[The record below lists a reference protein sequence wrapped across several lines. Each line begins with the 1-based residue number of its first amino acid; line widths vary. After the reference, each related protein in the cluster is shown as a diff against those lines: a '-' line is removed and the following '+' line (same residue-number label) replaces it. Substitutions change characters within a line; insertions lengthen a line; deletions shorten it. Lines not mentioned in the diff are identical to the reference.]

1 MLKNQ
6 KTTIIWQGR
15 VATNLQFVK
24 IPKKTF
30 PFYLLLFWLDSF
42 SQEMDKDVKLSVIL
56 PSKCGFLSPKCTQE
70 GEPYL
75 QLAASRLQ
83 PLPMVVVVF
92 SCSVQCTLDSWP
104 THGPQH
110 TRFPCHSP
118 SSGACSNSCPLSWW
132 CHPTISSSVVP
143 FSCLQSVSALGSFSN
158 ESVLRIRWPKYWSF
172 SFSISPSNEY
182 SGLISFKID
191 WLDLLAIQRDS
202 RESSPTPQFKSV
214 NSSVLSFLHSPTL
227 TSIHDYWQTIALT
240 RWTYIQMNKLRLRE
254 VK

>member
-1 MLKNQ
+1 MLN
-6 KTTIIWQGR
+6 IIWQGR

-42 SQEMDKDVKLSVIL
+42 SREMDKDVKLSVIL

-143 FSCLQSVSALGSFSN
+143 FSCLQSFSASGSFLMSQLFSSGDQNIGTLASAL
-158 ESVLRIRWPKYWSF
+158 VLPINIQEWFPLGLTGLVSLQSKGLLE
-172 SFSISPSNEY
+172 SPST
-182 SGLISFKID
+182 S
-191 WLDLLAIQRDS
+191 
-202 RESSPTPQFKSV
+202 QFKSI
-214 NSSVLSFLHSPTL
+214 NSSVLTILYTPTL
-227 TSIHDYWQTIALT
+227 TSIRDCWKNHSFDYTDLYQQSDVSAF
-240 RWTYIQMNKLRLRE
+240 
-254 VK
+254 